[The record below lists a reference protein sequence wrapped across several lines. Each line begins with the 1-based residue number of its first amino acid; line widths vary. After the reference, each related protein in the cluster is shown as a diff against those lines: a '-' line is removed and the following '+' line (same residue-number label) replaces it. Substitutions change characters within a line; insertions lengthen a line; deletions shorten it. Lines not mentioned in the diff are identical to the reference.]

1 MIDPVYGSDGGY
13 MAIFAYLRVS
23 TAEQTTDQQLKQIRD
38 AGYTVETDRVYV
50 ESGVSGKVPALQREQ
65 FKRLHDRLSMQD
77 TLIVA
82 KLDRLGRDTLDVIS
96 TIEDLTSLGVSVA
109 VLGLGVLDQ
118 SPQSRLTLTM
128 LAAISQFEREL
139 ISERTKA
146 KLAQLKSEGV
156 KLGRPVKFDDVALKA
171 RADELFAQGLS
182 WRKVAGE
189 LGVALSTLQRL
200 MKSQERV
207 SVGVGS

>member
-1 MIDPVYGSDGGY
+1 
-13 MAIFAYLRVS
+13 MATFAYLRVS
-23 TAEQTTDQQLKQIRD
+23 TADQTTEQQLKQILD
-38 AGYTVETDRVYV
+38 AGYAVESDRVYV
-50 ESGVSGKVPALQREQ
+50 EQGVSGKVPALQREQ
-65 FKRLHDRLSMQD
+65 FRRLHDRLSPQD

-96 TIEDLTSLGVSVA
+96 TIENLTSLGVSVA

-156 KLGRPVKFDDVALKA
+156 KLGRPVKIDDAALKV
-171 RADELFAQGLS
+171 RADDLFSQGLS
-182 WRKVAGE
+182 WRRVASE

-200 MKSQERV
+200 MKHQSAI
-207 SVGVGS
+207 SVGMERAGNM

>member
-1 MIDPVYGSDGGY
+1 
-13 MAIFAYLRVS
+13 MATFAYLRVS
-23 TAEQTTDQQLKQIRD
+23 TTDQTTEQQLKQILD
-38 AGYTVETDRVYV
+38 AGYSVESDRVYV
-50 ESGVSGKVPALQREQ
+50 EHGVSGKVPALQREQ
-65 FKRLHDRLSMQD
+65 FKRLHDRLSAQD
-77 TLIVA
+77 SIIVA

-96 TIEDLTSLGVSVA
+96 TIENLTAMGVSVV

-146 KLAQLKSEGV
+146 KLAQLKADGV
-156 KLGRPVKFDDVALKA
+156 KLGRPVKIDDAALKA

-182 WRKVAGE
+182 WRKVASE
-189 LGVALSTLQRL
+189 LGVALSTLQR
-200 MKSQERV
+200 MMQSSVATRATAV
-207 SVGVGS
+207 S

>member
-1 MIDPVYGSDGGY
+1 
-13 MAIFAYLRVS
+13 MATFAYLRVS
-23 TAEQTTDQQLKQIRD
+23 TTDQTTEQQLKQILD
-38 AGYTVETDRVYV
+38 AGYSVESDRVYV
-50 ESGVSGKVPALQREQ
+50 EHGVSGKVPALQREQ
-65 FKRLHDRLSMQD
+65 FKRLHDRLSAQD
-77 TLIVA
+77 SIIVA

-96 TIEDLTSLGVSVA
+96 TIENLTAMGVSVV

-146 KLAQLKSEGV
+146 KLAQLKAEGV
-156 KLGRPVKFDDVALKA
+156 KLGRPVKIDDAALKA

-200 MKSQERV
+200 MKSSAV
-207 SVGVGS
+207 SKAKAVF

>member
-1 MIDPVYGSDGGY
+1 
-13 MAIFAYLRVS
+13 MATFAYLRVS
-23 TAEQTTDQQLKQIRD
+23 TTDQTTEQQLKQILD
-38 AGYTVETDRVYV
+38 AGYAVESDRVYV
-50 ESGVSGKVPALQREQ
+50 ELGVSGKVPALQREQ
-65 FKRLHDRLSMQD
+65 FRRLHDRLSKQD
-77 TLIVA
+77 TIIVA

-96 TIEDLTSLGVSVA
+96 TIENLTGMGVSVV

-146 KLAQLKSEGV
+146 KLAQLKAEGV
-156 KLGRPVKFDDVALKA
+156 KLGRPVKIDDVALRA
-171 RADELFAQGLS
+171 RADELFGQGLS
-182 WRKVAGE
+182 WRKIANE

-200 MKSQERV
+200 MKSQDT
-207 SVGVGS
+207 GL

>member
-1 MIDPVYGSDGGY
+1 
-13 MAIFAYLRVS
+13 MATFAYLRVS
-23 TAEQTTDQQLKQIRD
+23 TTDQTTEQQLKQILD
-38 AGYTVETDRVYV
+38 AGYAVESDRVYV
-50 ESGVSGKVPALQREQ
+50 ELGVSGKVPALQREQ
-65 FKRLHDRLSMQD
+65 FRRLHDRLSKQD
-77 TLIVA
+77 RIIVS

-96 TIEDLTSLGVSVA
+96 TIEKLTEMGVSVV

-146 KLAQLKSEGV
+146 KLAQLKAEGV
-156 KLGRPVKFDDVALKA
+156 KLGRPVKIDDEALRE
-171 RADELFAQGLS
+171 RAESLFSQGLS

-200 MKSQERV
+200 MKSQA
-207 SVGVGS
+207 VGH

>member
-1 MIDPVYGSDGGY
+1 
-13 MAIFAYLRVS
+13 MATFAYLRVS
-23 TAEQTTDQQLKQIRD
+23 TADQTTEQQLKQILD
-38 AGYTVETDRVYV
+38 AGYSVEADRVYV
-50 ESGVSGKVPALQREQ
+50 EQGVSGKVPALQREQ
-65 FKRLHDRLSMQD
+65 FKRLHARLASQD

-96 TIEDLTSLGVSVA
+96 TIENLTSLGVSVA

-156 KLGRPVKFDDVALKA
+156 KLGRPVKVDDVALKA
-171 RADELFAQGLS
+171 RADDLFSQGLS
-182 WRKVAGE
+182 WRRVASE

-200 MKSQERV
+200 MKHRSAV
-207 SVGVGS
+207 SVAMET

>member
-1 MIDPVYGSDGGY
+1 
-13 MAIFAYLRVS
+13 MATFAYLRVS
-23 TAEQTTDQQLKQIRD
+23 TTDQTTEQQLKQILD
-38 AGYTVETDRVYV
+38 AGYSVESDRVYV
-50 ESGVSGKVPALQREQ
+50 EHGVSGKVPALQREQ
-65 FKRLHDRLSMQD
+65 FKRLHDRLSAQD
-77 TLIVA
+77 SIIVA

-96 TIEDLTSLGVSVA
+96 TIEKLTEMGVSVA

-146 KLAQLKSEGV
+146 KLSQLKAEGG
-156 KLGRPVKFDDVALKA
+156 KLGRPVKIDDEALRE
-171 RADELFAQGLS
+171 RAESLFSQGLS
-182 WRKVAGE
+182 WRKVASE

-200 MKSQERV
+200 MKSSAARKV
-207 SVGVGS
+207 TPSF

>member
-1 MIDPVYGSDGGY
+1 
-13 MAIFAYLRVS
+13 MATFAYLRVS
-23 TAEQTTDQQLKQIRD
+23 TTDQTTEQQLKQILD
-38 AGYTVETDRVYV
+38 AGYAVESDRVYV
-50 ESGVSGKVPALQREQ
+50 ELGVSGKVPALQREQ
-65 FKRLHDRLSMQD
+65 FGRLHDRLSKQD
-77 TLIVA
+77 TIVVA

-96 TIEDLTSLGVSVA
+96 TIEKLTEMGVSVV

-146 KLAQLKSEGV
+146 KLAQLKAEGV
-156 KLGRPVKFDDVALKA
+156 KLGRPMKIHDEALRA
-171 RADELFAQGLS
+171 RAEVLFRQGLS

-200 MKSQERV
+200 MKSQA
-207 SVGVGS
+207 VGH

>member
-1 MIDPVYGSDGGY
+1 
-13 MAIFAYLRVS
+13 MATFAYLRVS
-23 TAEQTTDQQLKQIRD
+23 TTDQTTEQQLKQILD
-38 AGYTVETDRVYV
+38 AGYAVESDRVYV
-50 ESGVSGKVPALQREQ
+50 ELGVSGKVPALRREQ
-65 FKRLHDRLSMQD
+65 FKRLHDRLSKQD
-77 TLIVA
+77 TIIVA

-96 TIEDLTSLGVSVA
+96 TIENLTGMGVSVT

-146 KLAQLKSEGV
+146 KLAQLKAEGV
-156 KLGRPVKFDDVALKA
+156 KLGRPVKIDDVAMKA
-171 RADELFAQGLS
+171 RAEELFGQGLS
-182 WRKVAGE
+182 WRKVASE

-200 MKSQERV
+200 MKSQETEH
-207 SVGVGS
+207 

>member
-1 MIDPVYGSDGGY
+1 
-13 MAIFAYLRVS
+13 MATFAYLRVS
-23 TAEQTTDQQLKQIRD
+23 TTDQTTEQQLKQILD
-38 AGYTVETDRVYV
+38 AGYAVESDRVYV
-50 ESGVSGKVPALQREQ
+50 ELGVSGKVPALQREQ
-65 FKRLHDRLSMQD
+65 FRRLHDRLSKQD
-77 TLIVA
+77 RIIVS

-96 TIEDLTSLGVSVA
+96 TIEKLTEMGVSVV

-146 KLAQLKSEGV
+146 KLAQLKAEGV
-156 KLGRPVKFDDVALKA
+156 KLGRPVKIDDAALKV
-171 RADELFAQGLS
+171 RAEVLFGQGRRG
-182 WRKVAGE
+182 RKVASE

-200 MKSQERV
+200 MKSPVSAAVAGER
-207 SVGVGS
+207 

>member
-1 MIDPVYGSDGGY
+1 
-13 MAIFAYLRVS
+13 MATFAYLRVS
-23 TAEQTTDQQLKQIRD
+23 TTDQTTEQQLKQILD
-38 AGYTVETDRVYV
+38 AGYVVESDRVYV
-50 ESGVSGKVPALQREQ
+50 ELGVSGKVPALQREQ
-65 FKRLHDRLSMQD
+65 FGRLHDRLSKQD
-77 TLIVA
+77 TIVVA

-96 TIEDLTSLGVSVA
+96 TIEKLTEMGVSVV

-146 KLAQLKSEGV
+146 KLAQLKAEGV
-156 KLGRPVKFDDVALKA
+156 KLGRPVKIDDEALRE
-171 RADELFAQGLS
+171 RAESLFSQGLS
-182 WRKVAGE
+182 WRKVASE

-200 MKSQERV
+200 MKSSAARKV
-207 SVGVGS
+207 TPSF

>member
-1 MIDPVYGSDGGY
+1 
-13 MAIFAYLRVS
+13 MATFAYLRVS
-23 TAEQTTDQQLKQIRD
+23 TADQTTEQQLKQILD
-38 AGYTVETDRVYV
+38 AGYLVESDRVYI
-50 ESGVSGKVPALQREQ
+50 EQGVSGKVPALQREQ
-65 FKRLHDRLSMQD
+65 FKRLHDRLSSQD

-96 TIEDLTSLGVSVA
+96 SIENLTSLGVSVA

-156 KLGRPVKFDDVALKA
+156 KLGRPVKIDDAALKV
-171 RADELFAQGLS
+171 RADHLFSQGLS
-182 WRKVAGE
+182 WRRVASE

-200 MKSQERV
+200 MKHQSAI
-207 SVGVGS
+207 SVGMES

>member
-1 MIDPVYGSDGGY
+1 
-13 MAIFAYLRVS
+13 MATFAYLRVS
-23 TAEQTTDQQLKQIRD
+23 TADQTTEQQLKQILD
-38 AGYTVETDRVYV
+38 AGYAVENDRLYV
-50 ESGVSGKVPALQREQ
+50 EQGVSGKVPALQREQ
-65 FKRLHDRLSMQD
+65 FKRLHDRLSAQD

-96 TIEDLTSLGVSVA
+96 TIENLTSLGVSVV

-156 KLGRPVKFDDVALKA
+156 KLGRPVKFDDVTLKA
-171 RADELFAQGLS
+171 RADDLFGQGLS
-182 WRKVAGE
+182 WRRVAGE
-189 LGVALSTLQRL
+189 LGIAVSTLQRL
-200 MKSQERV
+200 MMSHRSQSKGGE
-207 SVGVGS
+207 SCDDDPIGKAL

>member
-1 MIDPVYGSDGGY
+1 
-13 MAIFAYLRVS
+13 MATFAYLRVS
-23 TAEQTTDQQLKQIRD
+23 TTDQTTEQQLKQILD
-38 AGYTVETDRVYV
+38 AGYAVESDRVYV
-50 ESGVSGKVPALQREQ
+50 ELGVSGKVPALQREQ
-65 FKRLHDRLSMQD
+65 FKRLHDRLSKQD
-77 TLIVA
+77 TIIVA

-96 TIEDLTSLGVSVA
+96 TIENLTGIGVSVV

-146 KLAQLKSEGV
+146 KLAQLKAEGV
-156 KLGRPVKFDDVALKA
+156 KLGRPMKIDDVALRA
-171 RADELFAQGLS
+171 RADELFGQGLS
-182 WRKVAGE
+182 WRKVASE

-200 MKSQERV
+200 MKSP
-207 SVGVGS
+207 